1 MKVYT
6 LLKTPSVIDQYI
18 FPCLKEWIEVCEKYN
33 LSVPKVMGKN
43 ISEWIEVWNEAKNEN
58 GEYEFIQQKFQEKCE
73 EILEDRVAQLKDS
86 GVDIKL
92 PAHRVNSEELES
104 IVVPDD
110 ASDIYIVLGT
120 GRASRAFINSIL
132 SLIHI

>member
-1 MKVYT
+1 
-6 LLKTPSVIDQYI
+6 
-18 FPCLKEWIEVCEKYN
+18 
-33 LSVPKVMGKN
+33 MGKN

-120 GRASRAFINSIL
+120 GSVQGIYQFNQR
-132 SLIHI
+132 